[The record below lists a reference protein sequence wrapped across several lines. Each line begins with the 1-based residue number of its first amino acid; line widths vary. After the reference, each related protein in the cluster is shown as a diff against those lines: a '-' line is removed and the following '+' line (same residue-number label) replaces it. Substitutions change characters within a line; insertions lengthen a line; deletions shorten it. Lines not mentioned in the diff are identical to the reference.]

1 MLELAVLVVV
11 DGIDRNADPVN
22 WVLSIVAALIG
33 LGAIV
38 DAFYPWLRQRRG
50 RRFPNEDV

>member
-1 MLELAVLVVV
+1 MLDLAVLVVV

-38 DAFYPWLRQRRG
+38 DAFYIPG
-50 RRFPNEDV
+50 

>member
-1 MLELAVLVVV
+1 MLDLAVLVVV